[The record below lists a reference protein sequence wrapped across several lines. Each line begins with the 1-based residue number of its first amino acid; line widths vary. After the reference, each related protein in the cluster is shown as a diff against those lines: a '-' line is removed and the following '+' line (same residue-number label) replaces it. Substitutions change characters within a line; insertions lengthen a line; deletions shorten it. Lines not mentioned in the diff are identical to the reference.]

1 MKRKKNW
8 EKERDAPNVR
18 NDWKF
23 IIRRWEQEEPKIK
36 EDNEVEEER
45 Y

>member
-36 EDNEVEEER
+36 EDNGVEEER